1 MIQIE
6 NYLLSFQKI
15 EKSPRNGKNLCV
27 KLVELKIGERKK
39 TMGKQIDDEECK
51 AQGTTGKL

>member
-27 KLVELKIGERKK
+27 KLVELKIGERN